1 MYGESKVIRLLLI
14 IHNGI
19 ILDLVCGFG
28 GSVFRGCFLTDF
40 FFVGARNPF
49 IISASVRVRS
59 GDSVRPFSRGNCV
72 PFGEM
77 RVDRTWIP
85 PRCLHLGRNVG
96 GFIGHSRGVDKI
108 DEVFMCQ
115 SGVGVSPDFLPLHC
129 ERGPSFRS
137 QPGFVPRDLP
147 VSAEGDA
154 AFFPQESDRR
164 GCLPAGVWP
173 E

>member
-1 MYGESKVIRLLLI
+1 M
-14 IHNGI
+14 
-19 ILDLVCGFG
+19 
-28 GSVFRGCFLTDF
+28 
-40 FFVGARNPF
+40 
-49 IISASVRVRS
+49 
-59 GDSVRPFSRGNCV
+59 
-72 PFGEM
+72 
-77 RVDRTWIP
+77 
-85 PRCLHLGRNVG
+85 G

-108 DEVFMCQ
+108 DKVFMRR